1 MLGQM
6 RSAEYRPGRRF
17 IGRFEHDSELL
28 KSITDFVK
36 EKRVRVGVFSI
47 VGAVK
52 GATIAYYDQTKH
64 EYREVQLEGPHE
76 IVSCTG
82 NISLK
87 DGAQFAHAHIV
98 LADERGNVK
107 AGHLIRAKVFA
118 AEIHLHELLGP
129 ELVREYDE
137 LTGLSLWKL

>member
-1 MLGQM
+1 M
-6 RSAEYRPGRRF
+6 RSAEYRSGRKF
-17 IGRFEHDSELL
+17 ICRLEHDSELL

-36 EKRVRVGVFSI
+36 EKGVKAGVFSVI
-47 VGAVK
+47 GAVK

-64 EYREVQLEGPHE
+64 EYRELQIDGPHE

-87 DGAQFAHAHIV
+87 NGTQFAHAHIV

-107 AGHLIRAKVFA
+107 AGHLVRGKVFA
-118 AEIHLHELLGP
+118 AELHLRELLGP
-129 ELVREYDE
+129 ELVRKHDK
-137 LTGLSLWKL
+137 LTDLSLWKLQ